1 MNESSVDVVPRLR
14 AGERVVVHVD
24 SLAAR
29 WVGALALLCAVFWL
43 IAVIARDY
51 EHASW
56 QGARLAW
63 SLTILAA
70 VALIARGI
78 FLGRPVTARHA
89 TAAAVLVVAGL
100 GAHVL
105 SFDLLGDVLIAAS

>member
-1 MNESSVDVVPRLR
+1 
-14 AGERVVVHVD
+14 
-24 SLAAR
+24 
-29 WVGALALLCAVFWL
+29 LALLCAVFWL
-43 IAVIARDY
+43 VADIASDY
-51 EHASW
+51 GHANW
-56 QGARLAW
+56 PAVGRLAW

-89 TAAAVLVVAGL
+89 TAAAGLVFAGL

-105 SFDLLGDVLIAAS
+105 SFDLLGDLLIVVSGLALMWPRPLARNLPSCPGCGR